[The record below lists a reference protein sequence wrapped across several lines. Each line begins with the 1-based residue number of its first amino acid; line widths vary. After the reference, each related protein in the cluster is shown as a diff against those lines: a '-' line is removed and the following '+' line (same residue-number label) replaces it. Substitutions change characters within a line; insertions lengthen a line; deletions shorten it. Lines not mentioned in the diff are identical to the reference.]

1 MTRHEAGRARP
12 TWLLVTTGLVV
23 ALVAVAILL
32 TRDTSVEVLVIEAR
46 DGDVVALIVERCNA
60 GPELT
65 AFEVDD
71 RRLEVEVRSGR
82 TTDQDC
88 LDLIEV
94 DLSGVDV
101 DELRD
106 RTSGRVFDLH
116 VCRANLRLPCEARR

>member
-1 MTRHEAGRARP
+1 M
-12 TWLLVTTGLVV
+12 
-23 ALVAVAILL
+23 
-32 TRDTSVEVLVIEAR
+32 IEAR